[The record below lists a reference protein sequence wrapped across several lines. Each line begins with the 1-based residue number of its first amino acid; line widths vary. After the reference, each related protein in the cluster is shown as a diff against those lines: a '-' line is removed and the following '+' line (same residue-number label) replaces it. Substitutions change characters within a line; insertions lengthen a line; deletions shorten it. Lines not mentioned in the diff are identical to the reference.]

1 MRKKKTNRTF
11 YEKEKFAILSA
22 LAMAGAAAAAG
33 VAGTVAYFNS
43 HSEIDVTV
51 SAAKVDVEQTSLE
64 VIADKTSMAYGSATV
79 NGNKVVVSMMVPEDV
94 VVIKASYQ
102 NKSNI
107 ETKYRLD
114 VVAEGGVEVSKVYKD
129 ADFTNE
135 VKLSAGS
142 TSWEDL
148 AVGAEVGDRYF
159 VLTGDDLTNGGTAS
173 LTIGLDAVQSNAVK
187 GAVAEDALDKGG
199 EFLLA
204 ADQAID
210 SVNTLVPSSDLTVD
224 LGGKT
229 LTLAAP
235 SSNSVPHSALTVEA
249 GRTVVMKNGTLNV
262 AVTDDLNHMSA
273 ASIWAKGKLVLDNVV
288 VDLGSTGGLGITN
301 GADVTIKNST
311 ITSSGYF
318 ALSTNADSK
327 YGVQN
332 PHINIENCQIS
343 VSNSVKDNAALMVN
357 NNAVLNVKDTKLT
370 ADRQCL
376 IVRDGVCNLD
386 HVTFDKTDNTERAKR
401 DVADTTTGKF
411 AYGTGHEVTKAELFV
426 GNGDNNGYNHGAT
439 VNFKSACTFT
449 QTDAAYN
456 PIFMACG
463 DYGDVA
469 LNTNGYYHG
478 VVKALDFRSGDAKTF
493 KLNGEAIEDAKNP
506 SVKTIQIA

>member
-1 MRKKKTNRTF
+1 MKKKSI
-11 YEKEKFAILSA
+11 AILSA
-22 LAMAGAAAAAG
+22 LAMADAAAAAG

-43 HSEIDVTV
+43 HSEIDVMV

-64 VIADKTSMAYGSATV
+64 VVTDKTSMAYGSATV
-79 NGNKVVVSMMVPEDV
+79 NDNKVVVSMMVPEDV

-102 NKSNI
+102 NNSNI

-199 EFLLA
+199 EFLLT

-273 ASIWAKGKLVLDNVV
+273 ASICRRPQSHECRF
-288 VDLGSTGGLGITN
+288 DLG
-301 GADVTIKNST
+301 K
-311 ITSSGYF
+311 
-318 ALSTNADSK
+318 
-327 YGVQN
+327 
-332 PHINIENCQIS
+332 
-343 VSNSVKDNAALMVN
+343 
-357 NNAVLNVKDTKLT
+357 
-370 ADRQCL
+370 RQA
-376 IVRDGVCNLD
+376 R
-386 HVTFDKTDNTERAKR
+386 T
-401 DVADTTTGKF
+401 
-411 AYGTGHEVTKAELFV
+411 
-426 GNGDNNGYNHGAT
+426 
-439 VNFKSACTFT
+439 
-449 QTDAAYN
+449 
-456 PIFMACG
+456 
-463 DYGDVA
+463 
-469 LNTNGYYHG
+469 
-478 VVKALDFRSGDAKTF
+478 
-493 KLNGEAIEDAKNP
+493 
-506 SVKTIQIA
+506 